1 MSRKR
6 DKGARK
12 GPQGTPAR
20 SEPIRLKLSLTDSQG
35 VVIGTYE
42 VLPIEEEHDREAARG
57 VDYFDALTLGD
68 LPEDVQHDVRC
79 WLKQN
84 HPDRLGGVS

>member
-57 VDYFDALTLGD
+57 VDYFDALTL
-68 LPEDVQHDVRC
+68 QHDVRC